1 MFCLDRCHF
10 ARVPVKEA
18 SVAAI
23 YRRPAPAFHVMAAL
37 PAPPAPVPDEAV
49 EEPAGAVEAAP
60 PPVVEPEVFFPFLL
74 FRSASPASH
83 SFLCHAFTY
92 FSVRYF
98 SILPNVVLRFACW
111 LPRVYS
117 GVFSIC

>member
-37 PAPPAPVPDEAV
+37 SVPPAPVPDEAV
-49 EEPAGAVEAAP
+49 EESAGAVEAAP
-60 PPVVEPEVFFPFLL
+60 PPVVDPDSFVSVSEPCEALV
-74 FRSASPASH
+74 S
-83 SFLCHAFTY
+83 
-92 FSVRYF
+92 
-98 SILPNVVLRFACW
+98 
-111 LPRVYS
+111 LPRVY
-117 GVFSIC
+117 VFFC

>member
-37 PAPPAPVPDEAV
+37 SAPPAPVPDEAV
-49 EEPAGAVEAAP
+49 EESAGAVEAAP
-60 PPVVEPEVFFPFLL
+60 PPVVDPEVFFCF
-74 FRSASPASH
+74 
-83 SFLCHAFTY
+83 SFV
-92 FSVRYF
+92 SV
-98 SILPNVVLRFACW
+98 SKPCEPLVS
-111 LPRVYS
+111 LPRVY
-117 GVFSIC
+117 VFFC